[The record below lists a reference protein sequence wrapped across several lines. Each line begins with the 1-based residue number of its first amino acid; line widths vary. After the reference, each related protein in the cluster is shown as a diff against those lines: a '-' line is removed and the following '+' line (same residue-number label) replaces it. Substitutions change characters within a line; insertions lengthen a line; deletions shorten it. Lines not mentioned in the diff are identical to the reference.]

1 MKKVAII
8 GPGQESSELAKRF
21 LKEKYGDDII
31 ILTDEQAKQAKVS
44 EDQIVN
50 LPTMQIINPYN
61 HSGHVN
67 VPEKTGKQK
76 RRERRRTERK
86 NKKKK

>member
-8 GPGQESSELAKRF
+8 GPGAENSELAKRA
-21 LKEKYGDDII
+21 LMEKYGDDIVI
-31 ILTDEQAKQAKVS
+31 MTREQADQKQVS
-44 EDQIVN
+44 PDQIVN
-50 LPTMQIINPYN
+50 LSNMVLTNPYGPGN
-61 HSGHVN
+61 YVTEPAKS
-67 VPEKTGKQK
+67 GKQK